1 MKAGKLGKKL
11 LWPCSIAL
19 LAFLAGCAIYG
30 SLADSG
36 SKGGEAGTS
45 VTGFGQSLD
54 ELYFPKD
61 KVIDVKVTI
70 DPDKFQSMLNNPLA
84 EELMEASVDYNGEV
98 FDNVAI
104 RTKGNLSLTSVARN
118 NDSDRYSFKIS
129 FDEYVNQTLGGI
141 SKVNLNN
148 GYSDASYMREF
159 LAYEL
164 AETLGLPTPKYSFV
178 QLYVNDELKGLY
190 LAIEQI
196 GDAYLERHFGTS
208 AGALYK
214 ANGGNGSELTWLE
227 TIESYTGLDA
237 KQGKA
242 DDDSLLHMLD
252 VLNNGSDY
260 ESVLN
265 VDHALGYFALNVAGG
280 NFDSY
285 HSDKKHNYY
294 LFGNSGIYSILPWDF
309 NMAFGGFG
317 SGEVLI
323 DEPTTG
329 ALADRPLIAK
339 LLAVDAY
346 KERYHE
352 MLKETIQGYLSEEA
366 FAARVGD
373 IQDLISDKVQADPT
387 AFVTFEQFQQGVQ
400 QLISY
405 NASNT
410 AKIADQLDGTSP
422 SAGDGSG
429 MGGGM
434 GGGMGRPRG
443 NADGGGFQGGM
454 GGFPNMDANAEG
466 GAFQGGMPNMDAN
479 AEGGGFQGGMPNMD
493 ANAEGGGFQGGMPNM
508 DANGYGGGFQGGMP
522 NMDANAEGGGGF
534 QGGMPNMDAN
544 ANGGAF
550 QGGMPNMDANA
561 NGGGFQGGMGRPDR
575 GNFDQGGGFQGGMGG
590 MGGFPGNGNLNGS
603 AAAGQND
610 PIQEAT
616 YAGIALILLL
626 LSCLVVVW
634 YRRNK

>member
-1 MKAGKLGKKL
+1 MGKKL

-19 LAFLAGCAIYG
+19 LAILAGCAIYG

-36 SKGGEAGTS
+36 SNEGEAGIS
-45 VTGFGQSLD
+45 ISKAEQSLD

-70 DPDKFQSMLNNPLA
+70 DPDKFQSMLDNPLA
-84 EELMEASVDYNGEV
+84 EESMEASVDYNGEV

-141 SKVNLNN
+141 SKVNFNN
-148 GYSDASYMREF
+148 GYSDNSYMREF

-227 TIESYTGLDA
+227 TIDSYTGLDA

-309 NMAFGGFG
+309 NMAFGGYG
-317 SGEVLI
+317 SGEILI

-346 KERYHE
+346 KERYHA
-352 MLKETIQGYLSEEA
+352 MLKEAIQGYLSEEN
-366 FAARVGD
+366 FAARVGE

-387 AFVTFEQFQQGVQ
+387 AFVTFEQFKQGVQ

-410 AKIADQLDGTSP
+410 AKITDQLDGSTP

-434 GGGMGRPRG
+434 GGFGGGGMGRPGG
-443 NADGGGFQGGM
+443 NADGAGFQGGRPNVDANDNA
-454 GGFPNMDANAEG
+454 GGFPDDMPNMNANGNAG
-466 GAFQGGMPNMDAN
+466 GGQDGMPNMNAN
-479 AEGGGFQGGMPNMD
+479 GNAGGFPDDMPNMNANGNTGGFQGGMPNM
-493 ANAEGGGFQGGMPNM
+493 
-508 DANGYGGGFQGGMP
+508 
-522 NMDANAEGGGGF
+522 
-534 QGGMPNMDAN
+534 N
-544 ANGGAF
+544 ANG
-550 QGGMPNMDANA
+550 NA
-561 NGGGFQGGMGRPDR
+561 GGFQGGMGRPDF
-575 GNFDQGGGFQGGMGG
+575 GQGGG
-590 MGGFPGNGNLNGS
+590 MGGFPGFGGFNSN
-603 AAAGQND
+603 AVVDQNAL
-610 PIQEAT
+610 IQEAKNV
-616 YAGIALILLL
+616 GIALLCLII
-626 LSCLVVVW
+626 SCFVVIW
-634 YRRNK
+634 YRRKR

>member
-19 LAFLAGCAIYG
+19 LAILAGCAIYG

-36 SKGGEAGTS
+36 SNEGEAGIS
-45 VTGFGQSLD
+45 ISKAEQSLD

-70 DPDKFQSMLNNPLA
+70 DPDKFQSILDNPTA
-84 EELMEASVDYNGEV
+84 EEYMDASVDYNGKV

-104 RTKGNLSLTSVARN
+104 RAKGNLSLISVAGN
-118 NDSDRYSFKIS
+118 NNSDRYSFKIS

-148 GYSDASYMREF
+148 GYSDNSYMREF

-164 AETLGLPTPKYSFV
+164 AETMGLPTPKYSFV
-178 QLYVNDELKGLY
+178 QLYVNDELRGLY
-190 LAIEQI
+190 LAIEQF

-214 ANGGNGSELTWLE
+214 ANGGSGSELTWLE

-252 VLNNGSDY
+252 VLNNGTDY

-265 VDHALGYFALNVAGG
+265 VEHALGYIALNVAGG

-285 HSDKKHNYY
+285 HSELKHNYY
-294 LFGNSGIYSILPWDF
+294 LYGNNGIYSVLPWDF

-317 SGEVLI
+317 SSEILI

-329 ALADRPLIAK
+329 ALADRPLIDK
-339 LLAVDAY
+339 LLAVDSY

-352 MLKETIQGYLSEEA
+352 ILKQAIEGYLSEEV
-366 FAARVGD
+366 FAARVGELEA
-373 IQDLISDKVQADPT
+373 LITDKVKVDPT
-387 AFVTFEQFQQGVQ
+387 SFVTFEQFQQGVQ
-400 QLISY
+400 QLMSY

-434 GGGMGRPRG
+434 GGFGGGGMGRPGG
-443 NADGGGFQGGM
+443 NADGGR
-454 GGFPNMDANAEG
+454 
-466 GAFQGGMPNMDAN
+466 FQGGMPNMDAN
-479 AEGGGFQGGMPNMD
+479 DNAGGFPGGMPNMNANENADGFQGGMPNMD
-493 ANAEGGGFQGGMPNM
+493 ANGNAGGFQGGMPNM
-508 DANGYGGGFQGGMP
+508 DANGNAGGFQGGMP
-522 NMDANAEGGGGF
+522 NMNANGNAGGF
-534 QGGMPNMDAN
+534 QGGRPNMDAN
-544 ANGGAF
+544 G
-550 QGGMPNMDANA
+550 NA
-561 NGGGFQGGMGRPDR
+561 GGFP
-575 GNFDQGGGFQGGMGG
+575 GG
-590 MGGFPGNGNLNGS
+590 MGGFPGFGGFNNN
-603 AAAGQND
+603 AVVDQNAL
-610 PIQEAT
+610 IQEAKNV
-616 YAGIALILLL
+616 GIALLCLII
-626 LSCLVVVW
+626 SCFVVVW
-634 YRRNK
+634 YRRKR